1 MLIPDS
7 LLILYH
13 ISNRNQW
20 FSVAWIFM
28 ISIRDTDFELVTGIN
43 RNFQSIFEYI
53 CMIYGAGIFL
63 VLFTHSNRYRNLPI
77 QKADTEI
84 RCYYTY
90 EPLRADIIT
99 ASPISAAHA
108 AVRSISL

>member
-1 MLIPDS
+1 MVNDYCMLSIPPE
-7 LLILYH
+7 
-13 ISNRNQW
+13 NW
-20 FSVAWIFM
+20 FHFS
-28 ISIRDTDFELVTGIN
+28 
-43 RNFQSIFEYI
+43 FQIDIETY
-53 CMIYGAGIFL
+53 
-63 VLFTHSNRYRNLPI
+63 RYK
-77 QKADTEI
+77 KADTEI